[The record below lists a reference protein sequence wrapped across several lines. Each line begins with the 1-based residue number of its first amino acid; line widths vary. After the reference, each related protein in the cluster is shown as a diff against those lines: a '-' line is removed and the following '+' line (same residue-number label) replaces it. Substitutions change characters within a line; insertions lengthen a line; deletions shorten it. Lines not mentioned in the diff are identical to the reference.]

1 MKKHISPSNNLKNL
15 NLIINS
21 DTYKLAH
28 EDIGLLSRNEMR
40 GVRMLLEIT
49 KPDLILEENKILSTI
64 IIFGG
69 ASITEESNI
78 KKRLEN
84 IEELIKKNPKSILL
98 KRNLNRL
105 ENLLLMSHY
114 YQSARE
120 FSKLASISNQNK
132 NCNSHVIVTGGGPGI
147 MEAANRGAFEANC
160 KSIGL
165 NISLPNEQI
174 PNAFITPGLCFK
186 FNYFA
191 LRKIHF
197 VMRSVAA
204 VFFPGGFGTLDELFE
219 LLTLCQTGMKTK
231 IPIILFGRDYWN
243 KIINF
248 EYFTMKFFLHF
259 SLGSNRC
266 LTSFRS
272 KILIMKPI
280 DNRFATNPLN
290 NLLKDWTLDS
300 SFFKITASCLFLVN
314 YDLRYLISL

>member
-1 MKKHISPSNNLKNL
+1 MNKTQKGISTKINKSKNL

-21 DTYKLAH
+21 DTYKLAYK
-28 EDIGLLSRNEMR
+28 DIDLLNRNEMR

-69 ASITEESNI
+69 ASIGEESKTKEKIDDI
-78 KKRLEN
+78 KK
-84 IEELIKKNPKSILL
+84 LIKKNPSSVLL

-105 ENLLLMSHY
+105 ENLLAMSHY

-120 FSKLASISNQNK
+120 FSKLASINNQSK
-132 NCNSHVIVTGGGPGI
+132 SCNSHVIVTGGGPGI

-197 VMRSVAA
+197 VMRSIGA

-219 LLTLCQTGMKTK
+219 VLTLRQTGMKNK
-231 IPIILFGRDYWN
+231 IPIILFGREYWD
-243 KIINF
+243 KVINF
-248 EYFTMKFFLHF
+248 EYLADLGLISDEHL
-259 SLGSNRC
+259 SL
-266 LTSFRS
+266 FEYA
-272 KILIMKPI
+272 
-280 DNRFATNPLN
+280 D
-290 NLLKDWTLDS
+290 
-300 SFFKITASCLFLVN
+300 TASEAWEIIKSSN
-314 YDLRYLISL
+314 ISD

>member
-1 MKKHISPSNNLKNL
+1 MKKHISPKINNLKNL

-21 DTYKLAH
+21 DSYKLAH
-28 EDIGLLSRNEMR
+28 EDIGFLSRDEMR

-49 KPDLILEENKILSTI
+49 KPDLILEANKILSTI

-69 ASITEESNI
+69 ASITEESNT
-78 KKRLEN
+78 KKRVKN
-84 IEELIKKNPKSILL
+84 IKELIKKNPTSILL
-98 KRNLNRL
+98 KRNLSRL
-105 ENLLLMSHY
+105 ENLLSMSHY
-114 YQSARE
+114 YQSAME

-132 NCNSHVIVTGGGPGI
+132 NYNSDVIVTGGGPGI

-197 VMRSVAA
+197 VMRSIAA

-219 LLTLCQTGMKTK
+219 LLTLRQTGMKTK
-231 IPIILFGRDYWN
+231 IPIILFGREYWD

-248 EYFTMKFFLHF
+248 EYLADHGLIADEQLNLFKYADSASEAWEIIKL
-259 SLGSNRC
+259 
-266 LTSFRS
+266 S
-272 KILIMKPI
+272 K
-280 DNRFATNPLN
+280 NT
-290 NLLKDWTLDS
+290 
-300 SFFKITASCLFLVN
+300 V
-314 YDLRYLISL
+314 

>member
-1 MKKHISPSNNLKNL
+1 MNKTQKDISTKINNLKNL

-28 EDIGLLSRNEMR
+28 EDIGLLNRNEMR

-69 ASITEESNI
+69 ASIAEESKTKEKIDDI
-78 KKRLEN
+78 KK
-84 IEELIKKNPKSILL
+84 LIKKNPSSVLL

-105 ENLLLMSHY
+105 ENLLSMSHY

-120 FSKLASISNQNK
+120 FSKLASINNQSK
-132 NCNSHVIVTGGGPGI
+132 SCNSHVIVTGGGPGI

-197 VMRSVAA
+197 VMRSIGA

-219 LLTLCQTGMKTK
+219 LLTLRQTGMKNK
-231 IPIILFGRDYWN
+231 IPIILFGREYWD

-248 EYFTMKFFLHF
+248 EYLAD
-259 SLGSNRC
+259 LG
-266 LTSFRS
+266 
-272 KILIMKPI
+272 LIS
-280 DNRFATNPLN
+280 DEHLN
-290 NLLKDWTLDS
+290 L
-300 SFFKITASCLFLVN
+300 FEYAETASEAWEIIN
-314 YDLRYLISL
+314 SSNISD

>member
-1 MKKHISPSNNLKNL
+1 MKKHISPKINNLKNL

-21 DTYKLAH
+21 DSYKLAH
-28 EDIGLLSRNEMR
+28 EDIGFLSRDEMR

-49 KPDLILEENKILSTI
+49 KPDLILEANKILSTI

-69 ASITEESNI
+69 ASITEESNT
-78 KKRLEN
+78 KKRVKN
-84 IEELIKKNPKSILL
+84 IKELIKKNPTSILL
-98 KRNLNRL
+98 KRNLSRL
-105 ENLLLMSHY
+105 ENLLSMSHY
-114 YQSARE
+114 YQSAME

-132 NCNSHVIVTGGGPGI
+132 NYNSDVIVTGGGPGI

-197 VMRSVAA
+197 VMRSIAA

-219 LLTLCQTGMKTK
+219 LLTLRQTGMKTK
-231 IPIILFGRDYWN
+231 IPIILFGREYWD

-248 EYFTMKFFLHF
+248 EYLADHGLIADEHLNLFKYADSASEAWEIIKL
-259 SLGSNRC
+259 
-266 LTSFRS
+266 S
-272 KILIMKPI
+272 K
-280 DNRFATNPLN
+280 NT
-290 NLLKDWTLDS
+290 
-300 SFFKITASCLFLVN
+300 V
-314 YDLRYLISL
+314 

>member
-1 MKKHISPSNNLKNL
+1 MKKNISPKINNLKNL

-21 DTYKLAH
+21 DSYKLAH
-28 EDIGLLSRNEMR
+28 EDINFLTRDEMR

-49 KPDLILEENKILSTI
+49 KPDLILEANKILSTI

-69 ASITEESNI
+69 ASITEKSNI
-78 KKRLEN
+78 KKRVKN
-84 IEELIKKNPKSILL
+84 TKNLIKKNPTSILL

-120 FSKLASISNQNK
+120 FSKLASINNQNEK
-132 NCNSHVIVTGGGPGI
+132 CNSHVIVTGGGPGI
-147 MEAANRGAFEANC
+147 MEAANRGAFEADC

-197 VMRSVAA
+197 VMRSIAA

-219 LLTLCQTGMKTK
+219 LLTLRQTGMKNK
-231 IPIILFGRDYWN
+231 IPVILFGKEYWD
-243 KIINF
+243 KVINF
-248 EYFTMKFFLHF
+248 EYLAD
-259 SLGSNRC
+259 LG
-266 LTSFRS
+266 
-272 KILIMKPI
+272 
-280 DNRFATNPLN
+280 
-290 NLLKDWTLDS
+290 
-300 SFFKITASCLFLVN
+300 
-314 YDLRYLISL
+314 LISDKDLNLFKYADTALEAWEIIKSSK

>member
-1 MKKHISPSNNLKNL
+1 MNKTQKGISTKINNSKNL

-28 EDIGLLSRNEMR
+28 EDIGLLNRNEMR

-69 ASITEESNI
+69 ASIAEESKTKEKIDDI
-78 KKRLEN
+78 KK
-84 IEELIKKNPKSILL
+84 LIKKNPSSVLL

-105 ENLLLMSHY
+105 ENLLSMSHY

-120 FSKLASISNQNK
+120 FSKLASINNQSK
-132 NCNSHVIVTGGGPGI
+132 SCNSHVIVTGGGPGI

-197 VMRSVAA
+197 VMRSIGA

-219 LLTLCQTGMKTK
+219 LLTLRQTGMKNK
-231 IPIILFGRDYWN
+231 IPIILFGREYWD

-248 EYFTMKFFLHF
+248 EYLAD
-259 SLGSNRC
+259 LG
-266 LTSFRS
+266 
-272 KILIMKPI
+272 LIS
-280 DNRFATNPLN
+280 DEHLN
-290 NLLKDWTLDS
+290 L
-300 SFFKITASCLFLVN
+300 FEYAETASEAWEIIKSSN
-314 YDLRYLISL
+314 ISD

>member
-1 MKKHISPSNNLKNL
+1 MNKTQKGISTKINNSKNL

-21 DTYKLAH
+21 DTYKLAY
-28 EDIGLLSRNEMR
+28 EDIGLLNRNEMR

-69 ASITEESNI
+69 ASIAEESKTKEKI
-78 KKRLEN
+78 DDIRK
-84 IEELIKKNPKSILL
+84 LIKKNPSSVLL

-105 ENLLLMSHY
+105 ENLLSMSHY

-120 FSKLASISNQNK
+120 FSKLASINNQSK
-132 NCNSHVIVTGGGPGI
+132 SCNSHVIVTGGGPGI
-147 MEAANRGAFEANC
+147 MEAANRGAFESNC

-197 VMRSVAA
+197 VMRSIGA

-219 LLTLCQTGMKTK
+219 LLTLRQTGMKNK
-231 IPIILFGRDYWN
+231 IPIILFGREYWD

-248 EYFTMKFFLHF
+248 EYLAD
-259 SLGSNRC
+259 LG
-266 LTSFRS
+266 
-272 KILIMKPI
+272 LIS
-280 DNRFATNPLN
+280 DEHLN
-290 NLLKDWTLDS
+290 LFEYAD
-300 SFFKITASCLFLVN
+300 TASEAWEIIKSSN
-314 YDLRYLISL
+314 ISD

>member
-1 MKKHISPSNNLKNL
+1 MKKHISPKINNLKNL

-21 DTYKLAH
+21 DSYKLAH
-28 EDIGLLSRNEMR
+28 EDIGFLSRDEMR

-49 KPDLILEENKILSTI
+49 KPDLILEANKILSTI

-69 ASITEESNI
+69 ASITEESNT
-78 KKRLEN
+78 KKRVKN
-84 IEELIKKNPKSILL
+84 IKELIKKNPTSILL
-98 KRNLNRL
+98 KRNLSRL
-105 ENLLLMSHY
+105 ENLLSMSHY
-114 YQSARE
+114 YQSAME

-132 NCNSHVIVTGGGPGI
+132 NYNSDVIVTGGGPGI

-197 VMRSVAA
+197 VMRSIAA

-219 LLTLCQTGMKTK
+219 LLTLRQTGMKTK
-231 IPIILFGRDYWN
+231 IPIILFGREYWD

-248 EYFTMKFFLHF
+248 EYLADHGLIADEHLNLFKYADSASEAWKIIKL
-259 SLGSNRC
+259 
-266 LTSFRS
+266 S
-272 KILIMKPI
+272 K
-280 DNRFATNPLN
+280 NT
-290 NLLKDWTLDS
+290 
-300 SFFKITASCLFLVN
+300 V
-314 YDLRYLISL
+314 

>member
-1 MKKHISPSNNLKNL
+1 MNKSQKGISTKINNSKNL

-28 EDIGLLSRNEMR
+28 EDIGLLNRNEMR

-69 ASITEESNI
+69 ASIAEESKTKEKIDDI
-78 KKRLEN
+78 KK
-84 IEELIKKNPKSILL
+84 LIKKNPSSVLL

-105 ENLLLMSHY
+105 ENLLSMSHY

-120 FSKLASISNQNK
+120 FSKLASINNQSK
-132 NCNSHVIVTGGGPGI
+132 SCNSHVIVTGGGPGI

-197 VMRSVAA
+197 VMRSIGA

-219 LLTLCQTGMKTK
+219 LLTLRQTGMKNK
-231 IPIILFGRDYWN
+231 IPIILFGREYWD

-248 EYFTMKFFLHF
+248 EYLAD
-259 SLGSNRC
+259 LG
-266 LTSFRS
+266 
-272 KILIMKPI
+272 LIS
-280 DNRFATNPLN
+280 DEHLN
-290 NLLKDWTLDS
+290 LFEYAD
-300 SFFKITASCLFLVN
+300 TASEAWEIIKSSN
-314 YDLRYLISL
+314 ISD

>member
-1 MKKHISPSNNLKNL
+1 MNKTKKGLSTKLNNSKNL

-21 DTYKLAH
+21 DTYKLAY
-28 EDIGLLSRNEMR
+28 EDLGLLSRNEMR

-69 ASITEESNI
+69 ASIAEESKTKEKIDDI
-78 KKRLEN
+78 KK
-84 IEELIKKNPKSILL
+84 LIKKNPSSVLL

-105 ENLLLMSHY
+105 ENLLSMSHY

-120 FSKLASISNQNK
+120 FSKLASINNQSK
-132 NCNSHVIVTGGGPGI
+132 SCNSHVIVTGGGPGI

-219 LLTLCQTGMKTK
+219 LLTLRQTGMKNK
-231 IPIILFGRDYWN
+231 IPIILFGKEYWE
-243 KIINF
+243 KLINF
-248 EYFTMKFFLHF
+248 EYLADM
-259 SLGSNRC
+259 G
-266 LTSFRS
+266 
-272 KILIMKPI
+272 
-280 DNRFATNPLN
+280 
-290 NLLKDWTLDS
+290 
-300 SFFKITASCLFLVN
+300 
-314 YDLRYLISL
+314 LISDQNLNLFEYADSASEAWEIIKSSNLSN

>member
-1 MKKHISPSNNLKNL
+1 MNKTQKGISTKINNSKNL

-21 DTYKLAH
+21 DTYKLAY
-28 EDIGLLSRNEMR
+28 EDIGLLNRNEMR

-69 ASITEESNI
+69 ASITEESKTKEKIDDI
-78 KKRLEN
+78 KK
-84 IEELIKKNPKSILL
+84 LIKKNPSSVLL

-105 ENLLLMSHY
+105 ENLLSMSHY

-120 FSKLASISNQNK
+120 FSKLASINNQSK
-132 NCNSHVIVTGGGPGI
+132 SCNSHVIVTGGGPGI

-197 VMRSVAA
+197 VMRSIGA

-219 LLTLCQTGMKTK
+219 LLTLRQTGMKNK
-231 IPIILFGRDYWN
+231 IPIILFGREYWD

-248 EYFTMKFFLHF
+248 EYLAD
-259 SLGSNRC
+259 LG
-266 LTSFRS
+266 
-272 KILIMKPI
+272 LIS
-280 DNRFATNPLN
+280 DEHLN
-290 NLLKDWTLDS
+290 LFEYAD
-300 SFFKITASCLFLVN
+300 TASEAWEIIKSSN
-314 YDLRYLISL
+314 ISD